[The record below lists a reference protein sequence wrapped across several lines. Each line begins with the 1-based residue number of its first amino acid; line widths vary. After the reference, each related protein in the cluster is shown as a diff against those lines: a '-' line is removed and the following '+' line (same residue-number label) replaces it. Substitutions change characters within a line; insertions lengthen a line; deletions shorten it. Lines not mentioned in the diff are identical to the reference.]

1 MIRTC
6 VVCGKEFKCSPSDK
20 IVTCSKE
27 CSRINKSYT
36 HKGKSNKWSEES
48 KEKLRHKGRTANLE
62 KGTEANTKIWKLTS
76 PEGRIYIC
84 KNLALWCRNNS
95 ILFGFEVFKAVSL
108 DIPHIKVGK
117 QRLLRKKNTI
127 YIIIRLQICLALLQ
141 SSVFP

>member
-84 KNLALWCRNNS
+84 KNLALWCM
-95 ILFGFEVFKAVSL
+95 
-108 DIPHIKVGK
+108 DIPV
-117 QRLLRKKNTI
+117 R
-127 YIIIRLQICLALLQ
+127 
-141 SSVFP
+141 